1 MFRLTGFTT
10 VFVTMGVKAYHP
22 EILER
27 WNQLP
32 HQQAL
37 NQGAGGRDK
46 EDRGWMQEKGHVGS
60 SIPRKLMWQLSDS
73 AL

>member
-37 NQGAGGRDK
+37 NQGTGGRDK
-46 EDRGWMQEKGHVGS
+46 EDRG
-60 SIPRKLMWQLSDS
+60 
-73 AL
+73 